1 MKILTI
7 IVSYNFEKWI
17 ERCLG
22 SLKTSSH
29 PTDIIV
35 IDNCS
40 NDRTVEI
47 IKTQYTHVRL
57 IENHANLGFGKANN
71 IGMQLALQEG
81 YDAVFLLN
89 QDAWIGSD
97 TLATLAEQSVKHPEF
112 GILSPVHLNGSGE
125 ELDKGFASYAQLASI
140 NNLPHRHEPISCPFI
155 NAAFWF
161 IPVSTLQRTG
171 GFSPLFYH
179 YGEDKDYVNRL
190 HFHQYKIGYIP
201 TVYGCHDRE
210 FRKVS
215 FEGFL
220 RAERVYLLSEYT
232 NINYHFTQAFAYG
245 ILAGI
250 KKLTIALLKGNIKYA
265 KGYAI
270 YADGAS
276 DTYNVQHHHGAAFE
290 SELVAY
296 RIYFNE
302 KQTTD
307 LYGKF
312 HKGLELEESQ
322 FYPTGEQLKR
332 GFGDDV
338 IKVNSSCGAGTL
350 RGWDGTQST
359 LIKPVAVRGQR
370 ILASGPVRTIVDAEV
385 KGWQY
390 QNKELNMINR
400 YTLYAGHR
408 DAQVDVLFDA
418 PLDKEVFCTGVQN
431 ITGHAD
437 MFSDHNGLVASW
449 GTDWP
454 VNDTVKYKKETV
466 GLATYIPKKYVVKE
480 TSDKE
485 NFLYTISAP
494 GKSSFRYYT
503 SFTSCKETFGYPDKE
518 KWFAYVQ
525 EWKKALEQP
534 VKITVVKK

>member
-1 MKILTI
+1 MKTFSAICLALLAGGLSASAQGQEKKI
-7 IVSYNFEKWI
+7 EVIVENPWNAEKVDEPVVI
-17 ERCLG
+17 DLSSLG
-22 SLKTSSH
+22 AGFTVKSATVFDGTNEIPSQLDDMNGDTRADELAFVINLPASGKKTLNVTLSSLKS
-29 PTDIIV
+29 D
-35 IDNCS
+35 
-40 NDRTVEI
+40 
-47 IKTQYTHVRL
+47 KTYP
-57 IENHANLGFGKANN
+57 A
-71 IGMQLALQEG
+71 
-81 YDAVFLLN
+81 
-89 QDAWIGSD
+89 
-97 TLATLAEQSVKHPEF
+97 
-112 GILSPVHLNGSGE
+112 
-125 ELDKGFASYAQLASI
+125 
-140 NNLPHRHEPISCPFI
+140 
-155 NAAFWF
+155 
-161 IPVSTLQRTG
+161 
-171 GFSPLFYH
+171 
-179 YGEDKDYVNRL
+179 
-190 HFHQYKIGYIP
+190 
-201 TVYGCHDRE
+201 
-210 FRKVS
+210 
-215 FEGFL
+215 
-220 RAERVYLLSEYT
+220 RVYAEMLFRTS
-232 NINYHFTQAFAYG
+232 
-245 ILAGI
+245 
-250 KKLTIALLKGNIKYA
+250 KKNKYA

-503 SFTSCKETFGYPDKE
+503 SFTSCKETFGYSDKE

>member
-1 MKILTI
+1 MKTFSAICLALLAGGLSASAQGQEKKI
-7 IVSYNFEKWI
+7 EVIVENPWNAEKVDEPVVI
-17 ERCLG
+17 DLSSLG
-22 SLKTSSH
+22 AGFTVKSATVFDGTNEIPSQLDDMNGDTRADELAFVINLPASGKKTLNVTLSSLKS
-29 PTDIIV
+29 D
-35 IDNCS
+35 
-40 NDRTVEI
+40 
-47 IKTQYTHVRL
+47 KTYP
-57 IENHANLGFGKANN
+57 A
-71 IGMQLALQEG
+71 
-81 YDAVFLLN
+81 
-89 QDAWIGSD
+89 
-97 TLATLAEQSVKHPEF
+97 
-112 GILSPVHLNGSGE
+112 
-125 ELDKGFASYAQLASI
+125 
-140 NNLPHRHEPISCPFI
+140 
-155 NAAFWF
+155 
-161 IPVSTLQRTG
+161 
-171 GFSPLFYH
+171 
-179 YGEDKDYVNRL
+179 
-190 HFHQYKIGYIP
+190 
-201 TVYGCHDRE
+201 
-210 FRKVS
+210 
-215 FEGFL
+215 
-220 RAERVYLLSEYT
+220 RVYAEMLFRTS
-232 NINYHFTQAFAYG
+232 
-245 ILAGI
+245 
-250 KKLTIALLKGNIKYA
+250 KKNKYA

-322 FYPTGEQLKR
+322 FYPTDEQLKR

-408 DAQVDVLFDA
+408 DAQVDILFDA

>member
-1 MKILTI
+1 MKTFSAICLALLAGGLSASAQGQEKKIEVIVENPWNAEKVDEPVVIDLSSLGAGFTVKSATVFDGTNEIPSQLDDMNGDTRADELAFVINLPASGKKILNVTL
-7 IVSYNFEKWI
+7 S
-17 ERCLG
+17 
-22 SLKTSSH
+22 SLKS
-29 PTDIIV
+29 D
-35 IDNCS
+35 
-40 NDRTVEI
+40 
-47 IKTQYTHVRL
+47 KTYP
-57 IENHANLGFGKANN
+57 A
-71 IGMQLALQEG
+71 
-81 YDAVFLLN
+81 
-89 QDAWIGSD
+89 
-97 TLATLAEQSVKHPEF
+97 
-112 GILSPVHLNGSGE
+112 
-125 ELDKGFASYAQLASI
+125 
-140 NNLPHRHEPISCPFI
+140 
-155 NAAFWF
+155 
-161 IPVSTLQRTG
+161 
-171 GFSPLFYH
+171 
-179 YGEDKDYVNRL
+179 
-190 HFHQYKIGYIP
+190 
-201 TVYGCHDRE
+201 
-210 FRKVS
+210 
-215 FEGFL
+215 
-220 RAERVYLLSEYT
+220 RVYAEMLFRTS
-232 NINYHFTQAFAYG
+232 
-245 ILAGI
+245 
-250 KKLTIALLKGNIKYA
+250 KKNKYA

>member
-1 MKILTI
+1 MKTFSAICLALLAGGLSASAQGQEKKI
-7 IVSYNFEKWI
+7 EVIVENPWNAEKVDEPVVI
-17 ERCLG
+17 DLSSLG
-22 SLKTSSH
+22 AGFTVKSATVFDGTNEIPSQLDDMNGDTRADELAFVINLPASGKKTLNVTLSSLKS
-29 PTDIIV
+29 D
-35 IDNCS
+35 
-40 NDRTVEI
+40 
-47 IKTQYTHVRL
+47 KTYP
-57 IENHANLGFGKANN
+57 A
-71 IGMQLALQEG
+71 
-81 YDAVFLLN
+81 
-89 QDAWIGSD
+89 
-97 TLATLAEQSVKHPEF
+97 
-112 GILSPVHLNGSGE
+112 
-125 ELDKGFASYAQLASI
+125 
-140 NNLPHRHEPISCPFI
+140 
-155 NAAFWF
+155 
-161 IPVSTLQRTG
+161 
-171 GFSPLFYH
+171 
-179 YGEDKDYVNRL
+179 
-190 HFHQYKIGYIP
+190 
-201 TVYGCHDRE
+201 
-210 FRKVS
+210 
-215 FEGFL
+215 
-220 RAERVYLLSEYT
+220 RVYAEMLFRTS
-232 NINYHFTQAFAYG
+232 
-245 ILAGI
+245 
-250 KKLTIALLKGNIKYA
+250 KKNKYA

-322 FYPTGEQLKR
+322 FYPTDEQLKR

-534 VKITVVKK
+534 VKITIVKK

>member
-1 MKILTI
+1 MKTFSAICLALLAGGLSASAQGQEKKI
-7 IVSYNFEKWI
+7 EVIVENPWNAEKVDEPVVI
-17 ERCLG
+17 DLSSLG
-22 SLKTSSH
+22 AGFTVKSATVFDGTNEIPSQLDDMNGDTRADELAFVINLPASGKKTLNVTLSSLKS
-29 PTDIIV
+29 D
-35 IDNCS
+35 
-40 NDRTVEI
+40 
-47 IKTQYTHVRL
+47 KTYP
-57 IENHANLGFGKANN
+57 A
-71 IGMQLALQEG
+71 
-81 YDAVFLLN
+81 
-89 QDAWIGSD
+89 
-97 TLATLAEQSVKHPEF
+97 
-112 GILSPVHLNGSGE
+112 
-125 ELDKGFASYAQLASI
+125 
-140 NNLPHRHEPISCPFI
+140 
-155 NAAFWF
+155 
-161 IPVSTLQRTG
+161 
-171 GFSPLFYH
+171 
-179 YGEDKDYVNRL
+179 
-190 HFHQYKIGYIP
+190 
-201 TVYGCHDRE
+201 
-210 FRKVS
+210 
-215 FEGFL
+215 
-220 RAERVYLLSEYT
+220 RVYAEMLFRTS
-232 NINYHFTQAFAYG
+232 
-245 ILAGI
+245 
-250 KKLTIALLKGNIKYA
+250 KKNKYA

-322 FYPTGEQLKR
+322 FYPIDEQLKR

>member
-1 MKILTI
+1 MKTFSAICLALLAGGLSASAQGQEKKIEVIVENPWNAEKVDEPVVIDLSSLGAGFTVKSATVFDGTNEIPSQLDDMNGDTRADELAFVINLPASGKKTLNVIL
-7 IVSYNFEKWI
+7 S
-17 ERCLG
+17 
-22 SLKTSSH
+22 SLKS
-29 PTDIIV
+29 D
-35 IDNCS
+35 
-40 NDRTVEI
+40 
-47 IKTQYTHVRL
+47 KTYP
-57 IENHANLGFGKANN
+57 A
-71 IGMQLALQEG
+71 
-81 YDAVFLLN
+81 
-89 QDAWIGSD
+89 
-97 TLATLAEQSVKHPEF
+97 
-112 GILSPVHLNGSGE
+112 
-125 ELDKGFASYAQLASI
+125 
-140 NNLPHRHEPISCPFI
+140 
-155 NAAFWF
+155 
-161 IPVSTLQRTG
+161 
-171 GFSPLFYH
+171 
-179 YGEDKDYVNRL
+179 
-190 HFHQYKIGYIP
+190 
-201 TVYGCHDRE
+201 
-210 FRKVS
+210 
-215 FEGFL
+215 
-220 RAERVYLLSEYT
+220 RVYAEMLFRTS
-232 NINYHFTQAFAYG
+232 
-245 ILAGI
+245 
-250 KKLTIALLKGNIKYA
+250 KKNKYA

-322 FYPTGEQLKR
+322 FYPTDEQLKS

>member
-1 MKILTI
+1 MKTFPAICLALLAGGLSASAQGQEKKI
-7 IVSYNFEKWI
+7 EVIVENPWNAEKVDEPAVI
-17 ERCLG
+17 DLSSLG
-22 SLKTSSH
+22 AGFTVKSATVFDGTNEIPSQLDDMNGDTRADELAFVINLPASGKKTLNVTLSSLKS
-29 PTDIIV
+29 D
-35 IDNCS
+35 
-40 NDRTVEI
+40 
-47 IKTQYTHVRL
+47 KTYP
-57 IENHANLGFGKANN
+57 A
-71 IGMQLALQEG
+71 
-81 YDAVFLLN
+81 
-89 QDAWIGSD
+89 
-97 TLATLAEQSVKHPEF
+97 
-112 GILSPVHLNGSGE
+112 
-125 ELDKGFASYAQLASI
+125 
-140 NNLPHRHEPISCPFI
+140 
-155 NAAFWF
+155 
-161 IPVSTLQRTG
+161 
-171 GFSPLFYH
+171 
-179 YGEDKDYVNRL
+179 
-190 HFHQYKIGYIP
+190 
-201 TVYGCHDRE
+201 
-210 FRKVS
+210 
-215 FEGFL
+215 
-220 RAERVYLLSEYT
+220 RVYAEMLFRTS
-232 NINYHFTQAFAYG
+232 
-245 ILAGI
+245 
-250 KKLTIALLKGNIKYA
+250 KKNKYA

>member
-1 MKILTI
+1 MKTFSAICLALLAGGLSASAQGQEKKI
-7 IVSYNFEKWI
+7 EVIVENPWNAEKVDEPVVI
-17 ERCLG
+17 DLSSLG
-22 SLKTSSH
+22 AGFTVKSATVFDGTNEIPSQYDDMNGDTRADELAFVINLPASGKKTLNVTLSSLKS
-29 PTDIIV
+29 D
-35 IDNCS
+35 
-40 NDRTVEI
+40 
-47 IKTQYTHVRL
+47 KTYP
-57 IENHANLGFGKANN
+57 A
-71 IGMQLALQEG
+71 
-81 YDAVFLLN
+81 
-89 QDAWIGSD
+89 
-97 TLATLAEQSVKHPEF
+97 
-112 GILSPVHLNGSGE
+112 
-125 ELDKGFASYAQLASI
+125 
-140 NNLPHRHEPISCPFI
+140 
-155 NAAFWF
+155 
-161 IPVSTLQRTG
+161 
-171 GFSPLFYH
+171 
-179 YGEDKDYVNRL
+179 
-190 HFHQYKIGYIP
+190 
-201 TVYGCHDRE
+201 
-210 FRKVS
+210 
-215 FEGFL
+215 
-220 RAERVYLLSEYT
+220 RVYAEMLFRTS
-232 NINYHFTQAFAYG
+232 
-245 ILAGI
+245 
-250 KKLTIALLKGNIKYA
+250 KKNKYA

>member
-1 MKILTI
+1 MKTFSAICLALLAGGLSASAQGQEKKIEVIVENPWNAEKVDEPVVIDLSSLGAGFTVKSATVFDGTNEIPSQLDDMNGDTRADELAFVINLPASGKKILNVTL
-7 IVSYNFEKWI
+7 S
-17 ERCLG
+17 
-22 SLKTSSH
+22 SLKS
-29 PTDIIV
+29 D
-35 IDNCS
+35 
-40 NDRTVEI
+40 
-47 IKTQYTHVRL
+47 KTYP
-57 IENHANLGFGKANN
+57 A
-71 IGMQLALQEG
+71 
-81 YDAVFLLN
+81 
-89 QDAWIGSD
+89 
-97 TLATLAEQSVKHPEF
+97 
-112 GILSPVHLNGSGE
+112 
-125 ELDKGFASYAQLASI
+125 
-140 NNLPHRHEPISCPFI
+140 
-155 NAAFWF
+155 
-161 IPVSTLQRTG
+161 
-171 GFSPLFYH
+171 
-179 YGEDKDYVNRL
+179 
-190 HFHQYKIGYIP
+190 
-201 TVYGCHDRE
+201 
-210 FRKVS
+210 
-215 FEGFL
+215 
-220 RAERVYLLSEYT
+220 RVYAEMLFRTS
-232 NINYHFTQAFAYG
+232 
-245 ILAGI
+245 
-250 KKLTIALLKGNIKYA
+250 KKNKYA

-322 FYPTGEQLKR
+322 FYPTDEQLKR

-525 EWKKALEQP
+525 EWKKALEQL

>member
-1 MKILTI
+1 MKTFSAICLALLAGGLSASAQGQEKKI
-7 IVSYNFEKWI
+7 EVIVENPWNAEKVDEPVVI
-17 ERCLG
+17 DLSSLG
-22 SLKTSSH
+22 AGFTVKSATVFDGTNEIPSQLDDMNGDTRADELAFVINLPASGKKTLNVTLSSLKS
-29 PTDIIV
+29 D
-35 IDNCS
+35 
-40 NDRTVEI
+40 
-47 IKTQYTHVRL
+47 KTYP
-57 IENHANLGFGKANN
+57 A
-71 IGMQLALQEG
+71 
-81 YDAVFLLN
+81 
-89 QDAWIGSD
+89 
-97 TLATLAEQSVKHPEF
+97 
-112 GILSPVHLNGSGE
+112 
-125 ELDKGFASYAQLASI
+125 
-140 NNLPHRHEPISCPFI
+140 
-155 NAAFWF
+155 
-161 IPVSTLQRTG
+161 
-171 GFSPLFYH
+171 
-179 YGEDKDYVNRL
+179 
-190 HFHQYKIGYIP
+190 
-201 TVYGCHDRE
+201 
-210 FRKVS
+210 
-215 FEGFL
+215 
-220 RAERVYLLSEYT
+220 RVYAEMLFRTS
-232 NINYHFTQAFAYG
+232 
-245 ILAGI
+245 
-250 KKLTIALLKGNIKYA
+250 KKNKYA

-322 FYPTGEQLKR
+322 FYPTDEQLKR

-518 KWFAYVQ
+518 KWFGTAGQNYSRQ
-525 EWKKALEQP
+525 EI
-534 VKITVVKK
+534 VTT

>member
-1 MKILTI
+1 MKTFSAICLALLAGGLSASAQGQEKKI
-7 IVSYNFEKWI
+7 EVIVENPWNAEKVDEPVVI
-17 ERCLG
+17 DLSSLG
-22 SLKTSSH
+22 AGFTVKSATVFDGTNEIPSQLDDMNGDTRADELAFVINLPASGKKTLNVTLSSLKS
-29 PTDIIV
+29 
-35 IDNCS
+35 
-40 NDRTVEI
+40 E
-47 IKTQYTHVRL
+47 KTYP
-57 IENHANLGFGKANN
+57 A
-71 IGMQLALQEG
+71 
-81 YDAVFLLN
+81 
-89 QDAWIGSD
+89 
-97 TLATLAEQSVKHPEF
+97 
-112 GILSPVHLNGSGE
+112 
-125 ELDKGFASYAQLASI
+125 
-140 NNLPHRHEPISCPFI
+140 
-155 NAAFWF
+155 
-161 IPVSTLQRTG
+161 
-171 GFSPLFYH
+171 
-179 YGEDKDYVNRL
+179 
-190 HFHQYKIGYIP
+190 
-201 TVYGCHDRE
+201 
-210 FRKVS
+210 
-215 FEGFL
+215 
-220 RAERVYLLSEYT
+220 RVYAEMLFRTS
-232 NINYHFTQAFAYG
+232 
-245 ILAGI
+245 
-250 KKLTIALLKGNIKYA
+250 KKNKYA

-322 FYPTGEQLKR
+322 FYPTDEQLKR

>member
-1 MKILTI
+1 MKTFSAICLALLAGGLSASAQGQEKKI
-7 IVSYNFEKWI
+7 EVIVENPWNAEKVDEPVVI
-17 ERCLG
+17 DLSSLG
-22 SLKTSSH
+22 AGFTVKSATVFDGTNEIPSQLDDMNGDTRADELAFVINLPASGKKTLNVTLSSLKS
-29 PTDIIV
+29 D
-35 IDNCS
+35 
-40 NDRTVEI
+40 
-47 IKTQYTHVRL
+47 KTYP
-57 IENHANLGFGKANN
+57 A
-71 IGMQLALQEG
+71 
-81 YDAVFLLN
+81 
-89 QDAWIGSD
+89 
-97 TLATLAEQSVKHPEF
+97 
-112 GILSPVHLNGSGE
+112 
-125 ELDKGFASYAQLASI
+125 
-140 NNLPHRHEPISCPFI
+140 
-155 NAAFWF
+155 
-161 IPVSTLQRTG
+161 
-171 GFSPLFYH
+171 
-179 YGEDKDYVNRL
+179 
-190 HFHQYKIGYIP
+190 
-201 TVYGCHDRE
+201 
-210 FRKVS
+210 
-215 FEGFL
+215 
-220 RAERVYLLSEYT
+220 RVYAEMLFRTS
-232 NINYHFTQAFAYG
+232 
-245 ILAGI
+245 
-250 KKLTIALLKGNIKYA
+250 KKNKYA

-322 FYPTGEQLKR
+322 FYPTDEQLKR

-338 IKVNSSCGAGTL
+338 IKVNNSCGAGTL

-494 GKSSFRYYT
+494 GESSFRYYT

-534 VKITVVKK
+534 VKITIVKK

>member
-1 MKILTI
+1 MKTFSAICLALLAGELSASAQGQEKKI
-7 IVSYNFEKWI
+7 EVIVENPWNAEKVDEPVVI
-17 ERCLG
+17 DLSSLG
-22 SLKTSSH
+22 AGFTVKSATVFDGTNEIPSQLDDMNGDTRADELAFVINLPASGKKTLNVTLSSLKS
-29 PTDIIV
+29 D
-35 IDNCS
+35 
-40 NDRTVEI
+40 
-47 IKTQYTHVRL
+47 KTYP
-57 IENHANLGFGKANN
+57 A
-71 IGMQLALQEG
+71 
-81 YDAVFLLN
+81 
-89 QDAWIGSD
+89 
-97 TLATLAEQSVKHPEF
+97 
-112 GILSPVHLNGSGE
+112 
-125 ELDKGFASYAQLASI
+125 
-140 NNLPHRHEPISCPFI
+140 
-155 NAAFWF
+155 
-161 IPVSTLQRTG
+161 
-171 GFSPLFYH
+171 
-179 YGEDKDYVNRL
+179 
-190 HFHQYKIGYIP
+190 
-201 TVYGCHDRE
+201 
-210 FRKVS
+210 
-215 FEGFL
+215 
-220 RAERVYLLSEYT
+220 RVYAEMLLRTS
-232 NINYHFTQAFAYG
+232 
-245 ILAGI
+245 
-250 KKLTIALLKGNIKYA
+250 KKNKYA

-518 KWFAYVQ
+518 KWFAYVKKK
-525 EWKKALEQP
+525 KKALEQP

>member
-1 MKILTI
+1 MKTFSAICLALLAGELSASAQGQEKKI
-7 IVSYNFEKWI
+7 EVIVENPWNAEKVDEPVVI
-17 ERCLG
+17 DLSSLG
-22 SLKTSSH
+22 AGFTVKSATAFDGTNEIPSQLDDMNGDTRADELAFVINLPASGKKTLNVTLSSLKS
-29 PTDIIV
+29 D
-35 IDNCS
+35 
-40 NDRTVEI
+40 
-47 IKTQYTHVRL
+47 KTYP
-57 IENHANLGFGKANN
+57 A
-71 IGMQLALQEG
+71 
-81 YDAVFLLN
+81 
-89 QDAWIGSD
+89 
-97 TLATLAEQSVKHPEF
+97 
-112 GILSPVHLNGSGE
+112 
-125 ELDKGFASYAQLASI
+125 
-140 NNLPHRHEPISCPFI
+140 
-155 NAAFWF
+155 
-161 IPVSTLQRTG
+161 
-171 GFSPLFYH
+171 
-179 YGEDKDYVNRL
+179 
-190 HFHQYKIGYIP
+190 
-201 TVYGCHDRE
+201 
-210 FRKVS
+210 
-215 FEGFL
+215 
-220 RAERVYLLSEYT
+220 RVYAEMLLRTS
-232 NINYHFTQAFAYG
+232 
-245 ILAGI
+245 
-250 KKLTIALLKGNIKYA
+250 KKNKYA

>member
-1 MKILTI
+1 MKTFSAICLALLAGELSASAQGQEKKI
-7 IVSYNFEKWI
+7 EVIVENPWNAEKVDEPVVI
-17 ERCLG
+17 DLSSLG
-22 SLKTSSH
+22 AGFTVKSATVFDGTNEIPSQLDDMNGDTRADELAFVINLPASGKKTLNVTLSSLKS
-29 PTDIIV
+29 D
-35 IDNCS
+35 
-40 NDRTVEI
+40 
-47 IKTQYTHVRL
+47 KTYP
-57 IENHANLGFGKANN
+57 A
-71 IGMQLALQEG
+71 
-81 YDAVFLLN
+81 
-89 QDAWIGSD
+89 
-97 TLATLAEQSVKHPEF
+97 
-112 GILSPVHLNGSGE
+112 
-125 ELDKGFASYAQLASI
+125 
-140 NNLPHRHEPISCPFI
+140 
-155 NAAFWF
+155 
-161 IPVSTLQRTG
+161 
-171 GFSPLFYH
+171 
-179 YGEDKDYVNRL
+179 
-190 HFHQYKIGYIP
+190 
-201 TVYGCHDRE
+201 
-210 FRKVS
+210 
-215 FEGFL
+215 
-220 RAERVYLLSEYT
+220 RVYAEMLFRTS
-232 NINYHFTQAFAYG
+232 
-245 ILAGI
+245 
-250 KKLTIALLKGNIKYA
+250 KKNKYA

-466 GLATYIPKKYVVKE
+466 GLATYIPKKYAVKE
-480 TSDKE
+480 TTHKE

>member
-1 MKILTI
+1 MKTFSAICLALLAGGLSASAQGQEKEIEVIVENPWNAEKIDEPVVIDLSSLGAGFTVKSATVFDGTNEIPSQLDDMNGDTRADELAFVINLPASGKKTLNVIL
-7 IVSYNFEKWI
+7 S
-17 ERCLG
+17 
-22 SLKTSSH
+22 SLKS
-29 PTDIIV
+29 D
-35 IDNCS
+35 
-40 NDRTVEI
+40 
-47 IKTQYTHVRL
+47 KTYP
-57 IENHANLGFGKANN
+57 A
-71 IGMQLALQEG
+71 
-81 YDAVFLLN
+81 
-89 QDAWIGSD
+89 
-97 TLATLAEQSVKHPEF
+97 
-112 GILSPVHLNGSGE
+112 
-125 ELDKGFASYAQLASI
+125 
-140 NNLPHRHEPISCPFI
+140 
-155 NAAFWF
+155 
-161 IPVSTLQRTG
+161 
-171 GFSPLFYH
+171 
-179 YGEDKDYVNRL
+179 
-190 HFHQYKIGYIP
+190 
-201 TVYGCHDRE
+201 
-210 FRKVS
+210 
-215 FEGFL
+215 
-220 RAERVYLLSEYT
+220 RVYAEMLFRTS
-232 NINYHFTQAFAYG
+232 
-245 ILAGI
+245 
-250 KKLTIALLKGNIKYA
+250 KKNKYA

-359 LIKPVAVRGQR
+359 LIKLVAVRGQR

>member
-1 MKILTI
+1 MKTFSAICLALLAGGLSASAQGQEKKI
-7 IVSYNFEKWI
+7 EVIVENPWNAEKVDEPVVI
-17 ERCLG
+17 DLSSLG
-22 SLKTSSH
+22 AGFTVKSATVFDGTNEIPSQLDDMNGDTRADELAFVINLPASGKKTLNVTLSSLKS
-29 PTDIIV
+29 D
-35 IDNCS
+35 
-40 NDRTVEI
+40 
-47 IKTQYTHVRL
+47 KTYP
-57 IENHANLGFGKANN
+57 A
-71 IGMQLALQEG
+71 
-81 YDAVFLLN
+81 
-89 QDAWIGSD
+89 
-97 TLATLAEQSVKHPEF
+97 
-112 GILSPVHLNGSGE
+112 
-125 ELDKGFASYAQLASI
+125 
-140 NNLPHRHEPISCPFI
+140 
-155 NAAFWF
+155 
-161 IPVSTLQRTG
+161 
-171 GFSPLFYH
+171 
-179 YGEDKDYVNRL
+179 
-190 HFHQYKIGYIP
+190 
-201 TVYGCHDRE
+201 
-210 FRKVS
+210 
-215 FEGFL
+215 
-220 RAERVYLLSEYT
+220 RVYAEMLFRTS
-232 NINYHFTQAFAYG
+232 
-245 ILAGI
+245 
-250 KKLTIALLKGNIKYA
+250 KKNKYA

-322 FYPTGEQLKR
+322 FYPTDEQLKR
-332 GFGDDV
+332 GFGDDI

>member
-1 MKILTI
+1 MKTFSAICLALLAGGLSASAQGQEKKI
-7 IVSYNFEKWI
+7 EVIVENPWNAEKVDEPVVI
-17 ERCLG
+17 DLSSLG
-22 SLKTSSH
+22 AGFTVKSATVFDGTNEIPSQLDDMNGDTRADELAFVINLPASGKKTLNVTLSSLKS
-29 PTDIIV
+29 D
-35 IDNCS
+35 
-40 NDRTVEI
+40 
-47 IKTQYTHVRL
+47 KTYP
-57 IENHANLGFGKANN
+57 A
-71 IGMQLALQEG
+71 
-81 YDAVFLLN
+81 
-89 QDAWIGSD
+89 
-97 TLATLAEQSVKHPEF
+97 
-112 GILSPVHLNGSGE
+112 
-125 ELDKGFASYAQLASI
+125 
-140 NNLPHRHEPISCPFI
+140 
-155 NAAFWF
+155 
-161 IPVSTLQRTG
+161 
-171 GFSPLFYH
+171 
-179 YGEDKDYVNRL
+179 
-190 HFHQYKIGYIP
+190 
-201 TVYGCHDRE
+201 
-210 FRKVS
+210 
-215 FEGFL
+215 
-220 RAERVYLLSEYT
+220 RVYAEMLFRTS
-232 NINYHFTQAFAYG
+232 
-245 ILAGI
+245 
-250 KKLTIALLKGNIKYA
+250 KKNKYA

-322 FYPTGEQLKR
+322 FYPTDEQLKR

-503 SFTSCKETFGYPDKE
+503 SFTSCKEAFGYPDKE

>member
-1 MKILTI
+1 MKTFSAICLALLAGELSASAQGQEKKI
-7 IVSYNFEKWI
+7 EVIVENPWNAEKVDEPVVI
-17 ERCLG
+17 ELSSLG
-22 SLKTSSH
+22 AGFTVKSATVFDGTNEIPSQLDDMNGDTRADELAFVINLPASGKKTLNVTLSSLKS
-29 PTDIIV
+29 D
-35 IDNCS
+35 
-40 NDRTVEI
+40 
-47 IKTQYTHVRL
+47 KTYP
-57 IENHANLGFGKANN
+57 A
-71 IGMQLALQEG
+71 
-81 YDAVFLLN
+81 
-89 QDAWIGSD
+89 
-97 TLATLAEQSVKHPEF
+97 
-112 GILSPVHLNGSGE
+112 
-125 ELDKGFASYAQLASI
+125 
-140 NNLPHRHEPISCPFI
+140 
-155 NAAFWF
+155 
-161 IPVSTLQRTG
+161 
-171 GFSPLFYH
+171 
-179 YGEDKDYVNRL
+179 
-190 HFHQYKIGYIP
+190 
-201 TVYGCHDRE
+201 
-210 FRKVS
+210 
-215 FEGFL
+215 
-220 RAERVYLLSEYT
+220 RVYAEMLFRTS
-232 NINYHFTQAFAYG
+232 
-245 ILAGI
+245 
-250 KKLTIALLKGNIKYA
+250 KKNKYA

-390 QNKELNMINR
+390 QNKEVNMINR

>member
-1 MKILTI
+1 MKTFSAICLALLAGELSASAQGQEKKI
-7 IVSYNFEKWI
+7 EVIVENPWNAEKVNEPVVI
-17 ERCLG
+17 DLSSLG
-22 SLKTSSH
+22 AGFTVKSATVFDGTNEIPSQLDDMNGDTRADELAFVINLPASGKKTLNVTLSSLKS
-29 PTDIIV
+29 D
-35 IDNCS
+35 
-40 NDRTVEI
+40 
-47 IKTQYTHVRL
+47 KTYP
-57 IENHANLGFGKANN
+57 A
-71 IGMQLALQEG
+71 
-81 YDAVFLLN
+81 
-89 QDAWIGSD
+89 
-97 TLATLAEQSVKHPEF
+97 
-112 GILSPVHLNGSGE
+112 
-125 ELDKGFASYAQLASI
+125 
-140 NNLPHRHEPISCPFI
+140 
-155 NAAFWF
+155 
-161 IPVSTLQRTG
+161 
-171 GFSPLFYH
+171 
-179 YGEDKDYVNRL
+179 
-190 HFHQYKIGYIP
+190 
-201 TVYGCHDRE
+201 
-210 FRKVS
+210 
-215 FEGFL
+215 
-220 RAERVYLLSEYT
+220 RVYAEMLFRTS
-232 NINYHFTQAFAYG
+232 
-245 ILAGI
+245 
-250 KKLTIALLKGNIKYA
+250 KKNKYA

>member
-1 MKILTI
+1 MKTFSAICLALLAGGLSASAQGQEKKI
-7 IVSYNFEKWI
+7 EVIVENPWNAEKVDEPVVI
-17 ERCLG
+17 DLSSLG
-22 SLKTSSH
+22 AGFTVKSATVFDGTNEIPSQLDDMNGDTRADELAFVINLPASGKKTLNVTLSSLKS
-29 PTDIIV
+29 D
-35 IDNCS
+35 
-40 NDRTVEI
+40 
-47 IKTQYTHVRL
+47 KTYP
-57 IENHANLGFGKANN
+57 A
-71 IGMQLALQEG
+71 
-81 YDAVFLLN
+81 
-89 QDAWIGSD
+89 
-97 TLATLAEQSVKHPEF
+97 
-112 GILSPVHLNGSGE
+112 
-125 ELDKGFASYAQLASI
+125 
-140 NNLPHRHEPISCPFI
+140 
-155 NAAFWF
+155 
-161 IPVSTLQRTG
+161 
-171 GFSPLFYH
+171 
-179 YGEDKDYVNRL
+179 
-190 HFHQYKIGYIP
+190 
-201 TVYGCHDRE
+201 
-210 FRKVS
+210 
-215 FEGFL
+215 
-220 RAERVYLLSEYT
+220 RVYAEMLFRTS
-232 NINYHFTQAFAYG
+232 
-245 ILAGI
+245 
-250 KKLTIALLKGNIKYA
+250 KKNKYA

-322 FYPTGEQLKR
+322 FYPTDEQLKR

-431 ITGHAD
+431 ITGHAV

>member
-1 MKILTI
+1 MKTFSAICLALLAGGLSASAQGQEKKI
-7 IVSYNFEKWI
+7 EVIVENPWNAEKVDEPVVI
-17 ERCLG
+17 DLSSLG
-22 SLKTSSH
+22 AGFTVKSATVFDGTNEIPSQLDDMNGDTRADELAFVINLPASGKKTLNVTLSSLKS
-29 PTDIIV
+29 D
-35 IDNCS
+35 
-40 NDRTVEI
+40 
-47 IKTQYTHVRL
+47 KTYP
-57 IENHANLGFGKANN
+57 A
-71 IGMQLALQEG
+71 
-81 YDAVFLLN
+81 
-89 QDAWIGSD
+89 
-97 TLATLAEQSVKHPEF
+97 
-112 GILSPVHLNGSGE
+112 
-125 ELDKGFASYAQLASI
+125 
-140 NNLPHRHEPISCPFI
+140 
-155 NAAFWF
+155 
-161 IPVSTLQRTG
+161 
-171 GFSPLFYH
+171 
-179 YGEDKDYVNRL
+179 
-190 HFHQYKIGYIP
+190 
-201 TVYGCHDRE
+201 
-210 FRKVS
+210 
-215 FEGFL
+215 
-220 RAERVYLLSEYT
+220 RVYAEMLFRTS
-232 NINYHFTQAFAYG
+232 
-245 ILAGI
+245 
-250 KKLTIALLKGNIKYA
+250 KKNKYA

-322 FYPTGEQLKR
+322 FYPTDEQLKR
-332 GFGDDV
+332 DFGDDV

>member
-1 MKILTI
+1 MKTFSAICLALLAGELSASAQGQEKKI
-7 IVSYNFEKWI
+7 EVIVENPWNAEKVDEPVVI
-17 ERCLG
+17 DLSSLG
-22 SLKTSSH
+22 AGFTVKSATVFDETNEIPSQLDDMNGDTRADELAFVINLPASGKKTLNVTLSSLKS
-29 PTDIIV
+29 D
-35 IDNCS
+35 
-40 NDRTVEI
+40 
-47 IKTQYTHVRL
+47 KTYP
-57 IENHANLGFGKANN
+57 A
-71 IGMQLALQEG
+71 
-81 YDAVFLLN
+81 
-89 QDAWIGSD
+89 
-97 TLATLAEQSVKHPEF
+97 
-112 GILSPVHLNGSGE
+112 
-125 ELDKGFASYAQLASI
+125 
-140 NNLPHRHEPISCPFI
+140 
-155 NAAFWF
+155 
-161 IPVSTLQRTG
+161 
-171 GFSPLFYH
+171 
-179 YGEDKDYVNRL
+179 
-190 HFHQYKIGYIP
+190 
-201 TVYGCHDRE
+201 
-210 FRKVS
+210 
-215 FEGFL
+215 
-220 RAERVYLLSEYT
+220 RVYAEMLFRTS
-232 NINYHFTQAFAYG
+232 
-245 ILAGI
+245 
-250 KKLTIALLKGNIKYA
+250 KKNKYA

-322 FYPTGEQLKR
+322 FYPTDEQLKR

>member
-1 MKILTI
+1 MKTFSAICLALLAGGLSASAQGQEKKI
-7 IVSYNFEKWI
+7 EVIVENPWNAEKVDEPVVI
-17 ERCLG
+17 DLSSLG
-22 SLKTSSH
+22 AGFTVKSATVFDGTNEIPSQLDDMNGDTRADELAFVINLPASGKKTLNVTLSSLKS
-29 PTDIIV
+29 D
-35 IDNCS
+35 
-40 NDRTVEI
+40 
-47 IKTQYTHVRL
+47 KTYP
-57 IENHANLGFGKANN
+57 A
-71 IGMQLALQEG
+71 
-81 YDAVFLLN
+81 
-89 QDAWIGSD
+89 
-97 TLATLAEQSVKHPEF
+97 
-112 GILSPVHLNGSGE
+112 
-125 ELDKGFASYAQLASI
+125 
-140 NNLPHRHEPISCPFI
+140 
-155 NAAFWF
+155 
-161 IPVSTLQRTG
+161 
-171 GFSPLFYH
+171 
-179 YGEDKDYVNRL
+179 
-190 HFHQYKIGYIP
+190 
-201 TVYGCHDRE
+201 
-210 FRKVS
+210 
-215 FEGFL
+215 
-220 RAERVYLLSEYT
+220 RVYAEMLFRTS
-232 NINYHFTQAFAYG
+232 
-245 ILAGI
+245 
-250 KKLTIALLKGNIKYA
+250 KKNKYA

-322 FYPTGEQLKR
+322 FYPTDEQLKR

-518 KWFAYVQ
+518 KWCAYVQ

>member
-1 MKILTI
+1 MKTFSAICLALLAGGLSASAQGQEKKI
-7 IVSYNFEKWI
+7 EVIVENPWNAEKVDEPVVI
-17 ERCLG
+17 DLSSLG
-22 SLKTSSH
+22 AGFTVKSATVFDGTNEIPSQLDDMNGDTRADELAFVINLPASGKKTLNVTLSSLKS
-29 PTDIIV
+29 D
-35 IDNCS
+35 
-40 NDRTVEI
+40 
-47 IKTQYTHVRL
+47 KTYP
-57 IENHANLGFGKANN
+57 A
-71 IGMQLALQEG
+71 
-81 YDAVFLLN
+81 
-89 QDAWIGSD
+89 
-97 TLATLAEQSVKHPEF
+97 
-112 GILSPVHLNGSGE
+112 
-125 ELDKGFASYAQLASI
+125 
-140 NNLPHRHEPISCPFI
+140 
-155 NAAFWF
+155 
-161 IPVSTLQRTG
+161 
-171 GFSPLFYH
+171 
-179 YGEDKDYVNRL
+179 
-190 HFHQYKIGYIP
+190 
-201 TVYGCHDRE
+201 
-210 FRKVS
+210 
-215 FEGFL
+215 
-220 RAERVYLLSEYT
+220 RVYAEMLFRTS
-232 NINYHFTQAFAYG
+232 
-245 ILAGI
+245 
-250 KKLTIALLKGNIKYA
+250 KKNKYA

-322 FYPTGEQLKR
+322 FYPTDEQLKR

-431 ITGHAD
+431 ITRHAD

>member
-1 MKILTI
+1 MKTFSAICLALLAGELSASAQGQEKKI
-7 IVSYNFEKWI
+7 EVIVENPWNAEKVDEPVVI
-17 ERCLG
+17 DLSSLG
-22 SLKTSSH
+22 AGFTVKSATVFDGTNEIPSQLDDMNGDTRADELAFVINLPASGKKTLNVTLSSLKS
-29 PTDIIV
+29 D
-35 IDNCS
+35 
-40 NDRTVEI
+40 
-47 IKTQYTHVRL
+47 KTYP
-57 IENHANLGFGKANN
+57 A
-71 IGMQLALQEG
+71 
-81 YDAVFLLN
+81 
-89 QDAWIGSD
+89 
-97 TLATLAEQSVKHPEF
+97 
-112 GILSPVHLNGSGE
+112 
-125 ELDKGFASYAQLASI
+125 
-140 NNLPHRHEPISCPFI
+140 
-155 NAAFWF
+155 
-161 IPVSTLQRTG
+161 
-171 GFSPLFYH
+171 
-179 YGEDKDYVNRL
+179 
-190 HFHQYKIGYIP
+190 
-201 TVYGCHDRE
+201 
-210 FRKVS
+210 
-215 FEGFL
+215 
-220 RAERVYLLSEYT
+220 RVYAEMLLRTS
-232 NINYHFTQAFAYG
+232 
-245 ILAGI
+245 
-250 KKLTIALLKGNIKYA
+250 KKNKYA

-466 GLATYIPKKYVVKE
+466 GLATYISKKYVVKE

>member
-1 MKILTI
+1 MKTFSAICLALLAGGLSASAQGQEKKI
-7 IVSYNFEKWI
+7 EVIVENPWNAEKVDEPVVI
-17 ERCLG
+17 DLSSLG
-22 SLKTSSH
+22 AGFTVKSATVFDGTNEIPSQLDDMNGDTRADELAFVINLPASGKKTLNVTLSSLKS
-29 PTDIIV
+29 D
-35 IDNCS
+35 
-40 NDRTVEI
+40 
-47 IKTQYTHVRL
+47 KTYP
-57 IENHANLGFGKANN
+57 A
-71 IGMQLALQEG
+71 
-81 YDAVFLLN
+81 
-89 QDAWIGSD
+89 
-97 TLATLAEQSVKHPEF
+97 
-112 GILSPVHLNGSGE
+112 
-125 ELDKGFASYAQLASI
+125 
-140 NNLPHRHEPISCPFI
+140 
-155 NAAFWF
+155 
-161 IPVSTLQRTG
+161 
-171 GFSPLFYH
+171 
-179 YGEDKDYVNRL
+179 
-190 HFHQYKIGYIP
+190 
-201 TVYGCHDRE
+201 
-210 FRKVS
+210 
-215 FEGFL
+215 
-220 RAERVYLLSEYT
+220 RVYAEMLFRTS
-232 NINYHFTQAFAYG
+232 
-245 ILAGI
+245 
-250 KKLTIALLKGNIKYA
+250 KKNKYA

-322 FYPTGEQLKR
+322 FYPTDEQLKR

-454 VNDTVKYKKETV
+454 VNDTVKYKKEAV

>member
-1 MKILTI
+1 MKTFSAICLALLAGGLSASAQGQEKKIEVIVENPWNAEKVDEPVVIDLSSLGAGFTVKSATVFDGTNEIPSQLDDMNGDTRADELAFI
-7 IVSYNFEKWI
+7 INLPASGKKTLNVTLS
-17 ERCLG
+17 
-22 SLKTSSH
+22 SLKS
-29 PTDIIV
+29 D
-35 IDNCS
+35 
-40 NDRTVEI
+40 
-47 IKTQYTHVRL
+47 KTYP
-57 IENHANLGFGKANN
+57 A
-71 IGMQLALQEG
+71 
-81 YDAVFLLN
+81 
-89 QDAWIGSD
+89 
-97 TLATLAEQSVKHPEF
+97 
-112 GILSPVHLNGSGE
+112 
-125 ELDKGFASYAQLASI
+125 
-140 NNLPHRHEPISCPFI
+140 
-155 NAAFWF
+155 
-161 IPVSTLQRTG
+161 
-171 GFSPLFYH
+171 
-179 YGEDKDYVNRL
+179 
-190 HFHQYKIGYIP
+190 
-201 TVYGCHDRE
+201 
-210 FRKVS
+210 
-215 FEGFL
+215 
-220 RAERVYLLSEYT
+220 RVYAEMLFRTS
-232 NINYHFTQAFAYG
+232 
-245 ILAGI
+245 
-250 KKLTIALLKGNIKYA
+250 KKNKYA

>member
-1 MKILTI
+1 MKTFSAICLALLAGGLSASAQGQEKKI
-7 IVSYNFEKWI
+7 EVIVENPWNAEKVDEPVVI
-17 ERCLG
+17 DLSSLG
-22 SLKTSSH
+22 AGFTVKSATVFDGTNEIPSQLDDMNGDTRADELAFVINLPASGKKTLNVTLSSLKS
-29 PTDIIV
+29 D
-35 IDNCS
+35 
-40 NDRTVEI
+40 
-47 IKTQYTHVRL
+47 KTYP
-57 IENHANLGFGKANN
+57 A
-71 IGMQLALQEG
+71 
-81 YDAVFLLN
+81 
-89 QDAWIGSD
+89 
-97 TLATLAEQSVKHPEF
+97 
-112 GILSPVHLNGSGE
+112 
-125 ELDKGFASYAQLASI
+125 
-140 NNLPHRHEPISCPFI
+140 
-155 NAAFWF
+155 
-161 IPVSTLQRTG
+161 
-171 GFSPLFYH
+171 
-179 YGEDKDYVNRL
+179 
-190 HFHQYKIGYIP
+190 
-201 TVYGCHDRE
+201 
-210 FRKVS
+210 
-215 FEGFL
+215 
-220 RAERVYLLSEYT
+220 RVYAEMLFRTS
-232 NINYHFTQAFAYG
+232 
-245 ILAGI
+245 
-250 KKLTIALLKGNIKYA
+250 KKNKYA

-322 FYPTGEQLKR
+322 FYPTDEQLKR

-408 DAQVDVLFDA
+408 DAQVDMLFDA

>member
-1 MKILTI
+1 MKTFSAICLALLAGGLSASAQGQEKKIEI
-7 IVSYNFEKWI
+7 IVENPWNAEKVDEPVVI
-17 ERCLG
+17 DLSSLG
-22 SLKTSSH
+22 TGFTIKSATVFDGTNEIPSQLDDMNGDTRADELAFVINLPASSKKTLNVTLSSLKS
-29 PTDIIV
+29 D
-35 IDNCS
+35 
-40 NDRTVEI
+40 
-47 IKTQYTHVRL
+47 KTYP
-57 IENHANLGFGKANN
+57 A
-71 IGMQLALQEG
+71 
-81 YDAVFLLN
+81 
-89 QDAWIGSD
+89 
-97 TLATLAEQSVKHPEF
+97 
-112 GILSPVHLNGSGE
+112 
-125 ELDKGFASYAQLASI
+125 
-140 NNLPHRHEPISCPFI
+140 
-155 NAAFWF
+155 
-161 IPVSTLQRTG
+161 
-171 GFSPLFYH
+171 
-179 YGEDKDYVNRL
+179 
-190 HFHQYKIGYIP
+190 
-201 TVYGCHDRE
+201 
-210 FRKVS
+210 
-215 FEGFL
+215 
-220 RAERVYLLSEYT
+220 RVYAEMLFRTS
-232 NINYHFTQAFAYG
+232 
-245 ILAGI
+245 
-250 KKLTIALLKGNIKYA
+250 KKNKYA

-322 FYPTGEQLKR
+322 FYPTDEQLKR
-332 GFGDDV
+332 GFGDDI

-359 LIKPVAVRGQR
+359 LIKPVAIRGQR

-408 DAQVDVLFDA
+408 DAQVDVLFDT

-494 GKSSFRYYT
+494 GQSSFRYYT

-534 VKITVVKK
+534 VKITIVKK

>member
-1 MKILTI
+1 MKTFSAICLALLAGGLSASAQGQEKKI
-7 IVSYNFEKWI
+7 EVIVENPWNAEKVDEPVVI
-17 ERCLG
+17 DLSSLG
-22 SLKTSSH
+22 AGFTVKSATVFDGTNEIPSQLDDMNGDTRADELAFVINLPASGKKTLNVTLSSLKS
-29 PTDIIV
+29 D
-35 IDNCS
+35 
-40 NDRTVEI
+40 
-47 IKTQYTHVRL
+47 KTYP
-57 IENHANLGFGKANN
+57 A
-71 IGMQLALQEG
+71 
-81 YDAVFLLN
+81 
-89 QDAWIGSD
+89 
-97 TLATLAEQSVKHPEF
+97 
-112 GILSPVHLNGSGE
+112 
-125 ELDKGFASYAQLASI
+125 
-140 NNLPHRHEPISCPFI
+140 
-155 NAAFWF
+155 
-161 IPVSTLQRTG
+161 
-171 GFSPLFYH
+171 
-179 YGEDKDYVNRL
+179 
-190 HFHQYKIGYIP
+190 
-201 TVYGCHDRE
+201 
-210 FRKVS
+210 
-215 FEGFL
+215 
-220 RAERVYLLSEYT
+220 RVYAEMLFRTS
-232 NINYHFTQAFAYG
+232 
-245 ILAGI
+245 
-250 KKLTIALLKGNIKYA
+250 KKNKYA

-322 FYPTGEQLKR
+322 FYPTDEQLKR

-534 VKITVVKK
+534 VKITGIKK

>member
-1 MKILTI
+1 MKTFSAICLALLAGGLSASAQGQEKKI
-7 IVSYNFEKWI
+7 EVIVENPWNAEKVDEPVVI
-17 ERCLG
+17 DLSSLG
-22 SLKTSSH
+22 AGFTVKSATVFDGTNEIPSQLDDMNGDTRADELAFVINLPASGKKTLNVTLSSLKS
-29 PTDIIV
+29 D
-35 IDNCS
+35 
-40 NDRTVEI
+40 
-47 IKTQYTHVRL
+47 KTYP
-57 IENHANLGFGKANN
+57 A
-71 IGMQLALQEG
+71 
-81 YDAVFLLN
+81 
-89 QDAWIGSD
+89 
-97 TLATLAEQSVKHPEF
+97 
-112 GILSPVHLNGSGE
+112 
-125 ELDKGFASYAQLASI
+125 
-140 NNLPHRHEPISCPFI
+140 
-155 NAAFWF
+155 
-161 IPVSTLQRTG
+161 
-171 GFSPLFYH
+171 
-179 YGEDKDYVNRL
+179 
-190 HFHQYKIGYIP
+190 
-201 TVYGCHDRE
+201 
-210 FRKVS
+210 
-215 FEGFL
+215 
-220 RAERVYLLSEYT
+220 RVYAEMLFRTS
-232 NINYHFTQAFAYG
+232 
-245 ILAGI
+245 
-250 KKLTIALLKGNIKYA
+250 KKNKYA

-322 FYPTGEQLKR
+322 FYPTDEQLKR

-408 DAQVDVLFDA
+408 NAQVDVLFDA

>member
-1 MKILTI
+1 MKTFSAICLALLAGELSASAQGQEKKI
-7 IVSYNFEKWI
+7 EVIVENPWNAEKVDEPVVI
-17 ERCLG
+17 DLSSLG
-22 SLKTSSH
+22 AGFTVKSATVFDGTNEIPSQLDDMNGDTRADELAFVINLPASGKKTLNVTLSSLKS
-29 PTDIIV
+29 D
-35 IDNCS
+35 
-40 NDRTVEI
+40 
-47 IKTQYTHVRL
+47 KTYP
-57 IENHANLGFGKANN
+57 A
-71 IGMQLALQEG
+71 
-81 YDAVFLLN
+81 
-89 QDAWIGSD
+89 
-97 TLATLAEQSVKHPEF
+97 
-112 GILSPVHLNGSGE
+112 
-125 ELDKGFASYAQLASI
+125 
-140 NNLPHRHEPISCPFI
+140 
-155 NAAFWF
+155 
-161 IPVSTLQRTG
+161 
-171 GFSPLFYH
+171 
-179 YGEDKDYVNRL
+179 
-190 HFHQYKIGYIP
+190 
-201 TVYGCHDRE
+201 
-210 FRKVS
+210 
-215 FEGFL
+215 
-220 RAERVYLLSEYT
+220 RVYAEMLLRTS
-232 NINYHFTQAFAYG
+232 
-245 ILAGI
+245 
-250 KKLTIALLKGNIKYA
+250 KKNKYA
-265 KGYAI
+265 KGYVI

>member
-1 MKILTI
+1 MKTFSAICLALLAGELSASAQGQEKKI
-7 IVSYNFEKWI
+7 EVIVENPWNAEKVDEPVVI
-17 ERCLG
+17 DLSSLG
-22 SLKTSSH
+22 AGFTVKSATVFDGTNEIPSQLDDMNGDTRADELAFVINLPASGKKTLNVTLSSLKS
-29 PTDIIV
+29 D
-35 IDNCS
+35 
-40 NDRTVEI
+40 
-47 IKTQYTHVRL
+47 KTYP
-57 IENHANLGFGKANN
+57 A
-71 IGMQLALQEG
+71 
-81 YDAVFLLN
+81 
-89 QDAWIGSD
+89 
-97 TLATLAEQSVKHPEF
+97 
-112 GILSPVHLNGSGE
+112 
-125 ELDKGFASYAQLASI
+125 
-140 NNLPHRHEPISCPFI
+140 
-155 NAAFWF
+155 
-161 IPVSTLQRTG
+161 
-171 GFSPLFYH
+171 
-179 YGEDKDYVNRL
+179 
-190 HFHQYKIGYIP
+190 
-201 TVYGCHDRE
+201 
-210 FRKVS
+210 
-215 FEGFL
+215 
-220 RAERVYLLSEYT
+220 RVYAEMLFRTS
-232 NINYHFTQAFAYG
+232 
-245 ILAGI
+245 
-250 KKLTIALLKGNIKYA
+250 KKNKYA

-338 IKVNSSCGAGTL
+338 IKVNSSCGVGTL

>member
-1 MKILTI
+1 MKTFSAICLALLAGELSASAQGQEKKI
-7 IVSYNFEKWI
+7 EVIVENPWNAEKI
-17 ERCLG
+17 DEPVVIDLSSLG
-22 SLKTSSH
+22 AGFTVKSATVFDGTNEIPSQLDDMNGDTRADELAFVINLPASGKKTLNVTLSSLKS
-29 PTDIIV
+29 D
-35 IDNCS
+35 
-40 NDRTVEI
+40 
-47 IKTQYTHVRL
+47 KTYP
-57 IENHANLGFGKANN
+57 A
-71 IGMQLALQEG
+71 
-81 YDAVFLLN
+81 
-89 QDAWIGSD
+89 
-97 TLATLAEQSVKHPEF
+97 
-112 GILSPVHLNGSGE
+112 
-125 ELDKGFASYAQLASI
+125 
-140 NNLPHRHEPISCPFI
+140 
-155 NAAFWF
+155 
-161 IPVSTLQRTG
+161 
-171 GFSPLFYH
+171 
-179 YGEDKDYVNRL
+179 
-190 HFHQYKIGYIP
+190 
-201 TVYGCHDRE
+201 
-210 FRKVS
+210 
-215 FEGFL
+215 
-220 RAERVYLLSEYT
+220 RVYAEMLLRTS
-232 NINYHFTQAFAYG
+232 
-245 ILAGI
+245 
-250 KKLTIALLKGNIKYA
+250 KKNKYA

>member
-1 MKILTI
+1 MKTFSAICLALLAGELSASAQGQEKKI
-7 IVSYNFEKWI
+7 EVIVENPWNAEKVDEPVVI
-17 ERCLG
+17 DLSSLG
-22 SLKTSSH
+22 AGFTVKSATVFDGTNEIPSQLDDMNGDTRADELAFVINLPASGKKTLNVTLSSLKS
-29 PTDIIV
+29 D
-35 IDNCS
+35 
-40 NDRTVEI
+40 
-47 IKTQYTHVRL
+47 KTYP
-57 IENHANLGFGKANN
+57 A
-71 IGMQLALQEG
+71 
-81 YDAVFLLN
+81 
-89 QDAWIGSD
+89 
-97 TLATLAEQSVKHPEF
+97 
-112 GILSPVHLNGSGE
+112 
-125 ELDKGFASYAQLASI
+125 
-140 NNLPHRHEPISCPFI
+140 
-155 NAAFWF
+155 
-161 IPVSTLQRTG
+161 
-171 GFSPLFYH
+171 
-179 YGEDKDYVNRL
+179 
-190 HFHQYKIGYIP
+190 
-201 TVYGCHDRE
+201 
-210 FRKVS
+210 
-215 FEGFL
+215 
-220 RAERVYLLSEYT
+220 RVYAEMLFRTS
-232 NINYHFTQAFAYG
+232 
-245 ILAGI
+245 
-250 KKLTIALLKGNIKYA
+250 KKNKYA

-312 HKGLELEESQ
+312 HNGLELEESQ

>member
-1 MKILTI
+1 MKTFSAICLALLAGELSASAQGQEKKI
-7 IVSYNFEKWI
+7 EVIVENPWNAEKVDEPVVI
-17 ERCLG
+17 DLSSLG
-22 SLKTSSH
+22 AGFTVKSAIVFDGTNEIPSQLDDMNGDTRADELAFVINLPASGKKTLNVTLSSLKS
-29 PTDIIV
+29 D
-35 IDNCS
+35 
-40 NDRTVEI
+40 
-47 IKTQYTHVRL
+47 KTYP
-57 IENHANLGFGKANN
+57 A
-71 IGMQLALQEG
+71 
-81 YDAVFLLN
+81 
-89 QDAWIGSD
+89 
-97 TLATLAEQSVKHPEF
+97 
-112 GILSPVHLNGSGE
+112 
-125 ELDKGFASYAQLASI
+125 
-140 NNLPHRHEPISCPFI
+140 
-155 NAAFWF
+155 
-161 IPVSTLQRTG
+161 
-171 GFSPLFYH
+171 
-179 YGEDKDYVNRL
+179 
-190 HFHQYKIGYIP
+190 
-201 TVYGCHDRE
+201 
-210 FRKVS
+210 
-215 FEGFL
+215 
-220 RAERVYLLSEYT
+220 RVYAEMLFRTS
-232 NINYHFTQAFAYG
+232 
-245 ILAGI
+245 
-250 KKLTIALLKGNIKYA
+250 KKNKYA

-322 FYPTGEQLKR
+322 FYPTDEQLKR

-534 VKITVVKK
+534 VKITIVKK